1 MATAAKSNGTLT
13 VAKDNRAMT
22 YTPFMAKAEITLNI
36 SIVKNTLCVPTR
48 QGHTC
53 DDRDAIRF
61 MMMCRASGL
70 DPFAG
75 DAYLVGYDTQ
85 HGPRFSLITAHQ
97 AFLKRAET
105 HPEYDGME
113 SGVLVL
119 DKDNKLVER
128 EGDFTFDDDALVGG
142 WATVYF
148 KNRTHPM
155 KRRLKLATF
164 STGQSRWKA
173 DPAGM
178 IVKCAEADALR
189 SSFPTLLG
197 GMYLEGEMDGV
208 IEGEIVS
215 PKKSLRVSQESLS
228 DVLSHDSAPRQ
239 SEHLEAEDPMPDV
252 EAVQDILNQLNE
264 AVELG
269 DIAAICRIDEDFCG
283 PESELSVTQRAIIE
297 TTVKAAK
304 AQLAN
309 PKPTKGKAT
318 QTDLLD
324 KGHQLGD

>member
-1 MATAAKSNGTLT
+1 MATAVENGTVT
-13 VAKDNRAMT
+13 VPAEKKMS
-22 YTPFMAKAEITLNI
+22 YTPFMAKAEITLSV

-48 QGHTC
+48 QGHVC
-53 DDRDAIRF
+53 DDRDAVKF

-70 DPFAG
+70 DPFSG
-75 DAYLVGYDTQ
+75 DAHLVGYDTQ

-119 DKDNKLVER
+119 DLGGNLHER
-128 EGDFTFDDDALVGG
+128 EGDFTFDTDKLVGG

-148 KNRTHPM
+148 KHRTHPM
-155 KRRLKLATF
+155 KRRLKLSTF
-164 STGQSRWKA
+164 STGKSRWLA

-208 IEGEIVS
+208 IDAEVI
-215 PKKSLRVSQESLS
+215 PAKKPGGRIATSDLTEFAKAVEPSKPVAVES
-228 DVLSHDSAPRQ
+228 DP
-239 SEHLEAEDPMPDV
+239 EAEFEHDEP
-252 EAVQDILNQLNE
+252 EE
-264 AVELG
+264 FTGEL
-269 DIAAICRIDEDFCG
+269 F
-283 PESELSVTQRAIIE
+283 
-297 TTVKAAK
+297 
-304 AQLAN
+304 
-309 PKPTKGKAT
+309 
-318 QTDLLD
+318 D
-324 KGHQLGD
+324 KQPNTGA